1 MMKKL
6 VVSALVLVLVVF
18 GGIMMVNDPP
28 SFLYGKLPF
37 QSLSKQSVISLI
49 KDSPTPLTKLTVE
62 DGYTWYG
69 AKADQGREIDSLLS
83 AMKKDGWSFV
93 QQEGAGY
100 FFEQGSEKIVIT
112 SQTWSNHHVFFK
124 VPDSNPPITLISN

>member
-1 MMKKL
+1 MLKKL
-6 VVSALVLVLVVF
+6 ALPAIALILVVF
-18 GGIMMVNDPP
+18 AGIMTVNNPP

-37 QSLSKQSVISLI
+37 QSLSKQSVVSLI
-49 KDSPTPLTKLTVE
+49 KDSPHPITKLTVE

-69 AKADQGREIDSLLS
+69 AKADQGKEIESLLS
-83 AMKKDGWSFV
+83 AMKKNGWSFI

-112 SQTWSNHHVFFK
+112 SQTWSNRHVFFK
-124 VPDSNPPITLISN
+124 VPVTNPPITLSSN